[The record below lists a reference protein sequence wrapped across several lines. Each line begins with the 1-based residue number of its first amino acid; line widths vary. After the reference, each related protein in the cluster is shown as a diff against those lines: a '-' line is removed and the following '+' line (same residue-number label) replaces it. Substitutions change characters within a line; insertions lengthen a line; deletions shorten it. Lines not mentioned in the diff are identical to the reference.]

1 VKCVCPT
8 CGENV
13 DGLSDAD
20 SGSAV
25 CPRCHS
31 SFAQEDS
38 TVIDADAARR
48 AYLETA
54 APGSPPA
61 AAADGEPARV
71 EIPGYDVLGFVAK
84 GGMGYLLRARHRAL
98 GRIVAIKVPL
108 AGQMS
113 RRGSRER
120 FLREARSAAVLR
132 HPNICPI
139 YEVGENPDNPFIV
152 MGFIEGRTLREWA
165 RATHPAPRQCAELL
179 AALARGVH
187 YAHQHGVVHR
197 DIKPGNVLVEN
208 ESGMPILTDFGL
220 AKQVADSDPQLTR
233 QGQVMGT
240 PAYMSPEQAAGRTD
254 LIGPA
259 TDVYGLGAILF
270 DLLCD
275 RPPFLGSAGEIL
287 GRVQTE
293 EVPSPRRFAPRV
305 PRDLATICLKA
316 MRKELPLRYATAG
329 QLAEDLDRFC
339 QGRPILAKPVGLARR
354 LGKRIRR
361 QPAVAATILA
371 VLVTC
376 GALVGYFASRL
387 VRAHQASSLAQAF
400 DAGLAAPDW
409 DVRKLADME
418 SLADRLV
425 KLDPAQGRDAPDRL
439 YAALARSAEDILR
452 RPALAEADLAQF
464 EARLALLE
472 GRRGDLVPA
481 LRQSWAKRQRV
492 WQPIFD
498 LKPPMDSVSAV
509 FGRLKLQGDSAR
521 LLPPAGGAA
530 GKTPS
535 VATQIPSTGN
545 VRLHAVFAGN
555 WPAARRIGL
564 QLNLAKKQGYTLAMC
579 SLPPGPEA
587 NAPEPAVPLTAIA
600 SARGSYSLCILRNDI
615 VIREAMIPAA
625 DVPAGPLRL
634 TGSREL
640 NRLTFQVN
648 DLPPIVTED
657 IFPLGGGQEAGVL
670 GLLWPAEAGLEGLW
684 AFRQAAPAEPSPL
697 ERGDQLYGEGRFVEA
712 LPCYRDQ
719 QIRARDVQTS
729 QEARHKE
736 AMCLLALN
744 RPDDAAAVLEPL
756 AAEEGQR
763 WPPLA
768 GCQLWQLRLQQGRL
782 PDAEAIFDSLAGRFR
797 FEDLAVA
804 VPRKL
809 ADQILRSYQIATSGI
824 GLFQVGPREVRGAE
838 RMVAVSELLYGAS
851 TAFWK
856 WDLVRAYHA
865 AGMIPKAE
873 RAAMET
879 LALLT
884 DERIEARQIRDD
896 PNGQGPRDPHQLLI
910 DVMEEAAWLACLQG
924 RPDEG
929 IRVINRRLCP
939 GGRYDPDT
947 YPRGLLPLLVA
958 RCRCHAAAGHADL
971 AERDL
976 QTFFRKAT
984 KDDVAYAYW
993 ASACLLQGMMLQ
1005 DRGDA
1010 AGAAGAWRLGL
1021 PAPAGRLSGSGA
1033 CYAAILSAFTGEP
1046 MGFEFLDVTTRALK
1060 GMPGGIARMAAA
1072 ATRILDE
1079 ETVVKCSR
1087 SAWTSDRGRQLAR
1100 QIAFRQVSLP
1110 VLTSHS
1116 VAVLLVGFVRE
1127 CAMEGRLSPQ
1137 EEEMFFRMGLDG
1149 FSAFQ
1154 ARKFGASSFLMLVLA
1169 WSGSSGPLGWGGVA
1183 PTLDPPIR
1191 GPLAY
1196 GMGHRYLRLNK
1207 PKEAAD
1213 LFRAALADAS
1223 EDSPLRRLAQASLDK
1238 LKEP

>member
-1 VKCVCPT
+1 MP
-8 CGENV
+8 
-13 DGLSDAD
+13 DAD

-31 SFAQEDS
+31 SFAQDDS
-38 TVIDADAARR
+38 TVIDEGAARR
-48 AYLETA
+48 AYMETA
-54 APGSPPA
+54 APGSPSST
-61 AAADGEPARV
+61 AADGEPVRA

-84 GGMGYLLRARHRAL
+84 GGMGYLLRARDRAL

-139 YEVGENPDNPFIV
+139 FEVGEDPDNPFIV

-165 RATHPAPRQCAELL
+165 IATHPTPRQCAEVLS
-179 AALARGVH
+179 ALARGVH

-233 QGQVMGT
+233 EGQVMGT

-254 LIGPA
+254 LVGPA

-293 EVPSPRRFAPRV
+293 EVPSPRRFSPRV
-305 PRDLATICLKA
+305 PRDLETICLKA
-316 MRKELPLRYATAG
+316 MRKELSLRYATAA

-339 QGRPILAKPVGLARR
+339 QGRPILARPVGLTRR

-387 VRAHQASSLAQAF
+387 LRAHQASSLAQTF
-400 DAGLAAPDW
+400 DAGLATPEW
-409 DVRKLADME
+409 DAGKLADME
-418 SLADRLV
+418 SLADRLG
-425 KLDPAQGRDAPDRL
+425 KLDPAQGRDARDRL
-439 YAALARSAEDILR
+439 YSALARSAEDILR
-452 RPALAEADLAQF
+452 RPTLEEADWEQF
-464 EARLALLE
+464 EARVALLE

-481 LRQSWAKRQRV
+481 LRQLWAKRQRV
-492 WQPIFD
+492 WQPIFN
-498 LKPPMDSVSAV
+498 LRPPMEGAPEI

-521 LLPPAGGAA
+521 LLPPAGGGA

-545 VRLHAVFAGN
+545 VRLHAAFAGN
-555 WPAARRIGL
+555 WPAAGRIGL
-564 QLNLAKKQGYTLAMC
+564 KLNLTKKQCYTLAMC

-587 NAPEPAVPLTAIA
+587 NAAEPAVPLAAIA
-600 SARGSYSLCILRNDI
+600 SARGSYSLCIFRNDV
-615 VIREAMIPAA
+615 VIREVMIPSA

-744 RPDDAAAVLEPL
+744 RPDEAAAVLEPL
-756 AAEEGQR
+756 AGEAGQR

-768 GCQLWQLRLQQGRL
+768 GCQLWQLRLQQGRM
-782 PDAEAIFDSLAGRFR
+782 PDAEAIFDSLSGRFR

-804 VPRKL
+804 VPHKL
-809 ADQILRSYQIATSGI
+809 ADQILSSYRSAASGI

-851 TAFWK
+851 TAYWR

-865 AGMIPKAE
+865 AGMIPKAQ

-879 LALLT
+879 LDLLT
-884 DERIEARQIRDD
+884 DERIEARQIMKDA
-896 PNGQGPRDPHQLLI
+896 NGLGPRDPHQLLS
-910 DVMEEAAWLACLQG
+910 DVMEEMAWLECLQG
-924 RPDEG
+924 HPEEG

-939 GGRYDPDT
+939 GGRDDPNA
-947 YPRGLLPLLVA
+947 YPRALLPLLVA
-958 RCRCHAAAGHADL
+958 RGRCHAAAGHADL

-976 QTFFRKAT
+976 QTFFRGAT
-984 KDDVAYAYW
+984 RDDVANSCW
-993 ASACLLQGMMLQ
+993 ASACLLQGMLLQ

-1010 AGAAGAWRLGL
+1010 AGAAGAWRRGL
-1021 PAPAGRLSGSGA
+1021 PAPLGHVSGSGV

-1046 MGFEFLDVTTRALK
+1046 MGFEFTEVAGPALK
-1060 GMPGGIARMAAA
+1060 GMPGGIAKMAASA
-1072 ATRILDE
+1072 LRILDE
-1079 ETVVKCSR
+1079 ETIAKCSR
-1087 SAWTSDRGRQLAR
+1087 GAWTSDRGRELAR

-1116 VAVLLVGFVRE
+1116 AALCLVGFLRE
-1127 CAMEGRLSPQ
+1127 CAMEGRLSTQ
-1137 EEEMFFRMGLDG
+1137 EEEMFFHLGLDC
-1149 FSAFQ
+1149 FAAFQ
-1154 ARKFGASSFLMLVLA
+1154 ARKIGAPNFMMLMLA
-1169 WSGSSGPLGWGGVA
+1169 WGGASGPLGWAGVA
-1183 PTLDPPIR
+1183 PTLDPSIR

-1213 LFRAALADAS
+1213 FFRTAAADAP
-1223 EDSPLRRLAQASLDK
+1223 EDSPLRRLAQASLDN
-1238 LKEP
+1238 LKAD